1 MTMEKNYEPHSI
13 EDKWYEKWLEEKTFH
28 SDSSKGGE
36 PYCIMIPPP
45 NVTGILHMGHALN
58 NTIQDIMARWRRMEG
73 RNVVWV
79 PGTDHAGIAT
89 QNVVERALKK
99 EGKTRDDLGREAFI
113 EKVWEWK
120 EEYGGTIINQLKK
133 MGASCD
139 WERERFTMDEGL
151 SEAVTEVFTRLYN
164 KGLVYKGNRI
174 VNWCPRCQTALSD
187 EESEHQ
193 DEKGHLWHI
202 KYPVKGEPGRFV
214 TVATTRPETML
225 GDVAVAVHP
234 EDERYKDLKDKTI
247 LLPIA
252 DREIVVI
259 YDDYVEPEF
268 GTGVVKITP
277 AHDPNDFDMGKRHD
291 LTPINVMNDDGTMN
305 EVAGIYDGMDRFE
318 CRAALV
324 KALEEQGLLA
334 KIDDHD
340 HAVGHCYRCHTA
352 VEPRLSPQWF
362 VKMAPLAEPALEAV
376 KNGSIQFVPARWEKV
391 YEDWLTNIRDW
402 CISRQIWWGHR
413 IPVFY
418 CDACGHEWVS
428 KDVPSTCEKCAS
440 ENIRQ
445 DEDVLDTWFSSWLWP
460 FTTLGWPNSNDDLK
474 FYYPTNDLTTASE
487 IIFFWVARMVMA
499 GIEFMGDIP
508 FEKVY
513 IHGTVRDD
521 KGLKM
526 SKSLGN
532 SINPLDIIED
542 FSADALRFSLIMLT
556 ATGQDVYISNE
567 KFEVGRNFGTKIWN
581 AARFMEMHRDK
592 FEEDIDITNFEFSAD
607 LLKPDDKHI
616 LAMLDKAIVEC
627 VDALEKY
634 RFNDAAHALYE
645 FIRHQYCD
653 RYLEFAKGALYG
665 DDVDEKRETIKIMY
679 HVFSVSIRLLHPIM
693 PFLTE
698 ELWHTMG
705 FGSDSEFIMLAEWPK
720 PAGQEQLIAWNIS
733 DEIVKYVE
741 DKHDMQR
748 VARTMRAD
756 YNIQPGVALKY
767 FVKPNSFAE
776 AELLKNDVESIKSLI
791 RASEI
796 IIDEEL
802 VPEQAMPATLSEI
815 GTVLMSLDGAV
826 DTDAEIAKIEKELAH
841 LGGNIKKTIAKLA
854 NENFVTRAP
863 AHVIDRQKELLQEMQ
878 DKYEKQE
885 KQLGMLK

>member
-1 MTMEKNYEPHSI
+1 MTMEKHYEPHSI
-13 EDKWYEKWLEEKTFH
+13 EDKWYERWVEAKAFG

-45 NVTGILHMGHALN
+45 NVTGVLHMGHALN

-89 QNVVERALKK
+89 QNVVERALKA
-99 EGKTRDDLGREAFI
+99 EGKTRDDLGREAFL

-120 EEYGGTIINQLKK
+120 EEYGGTIIGQLKK
-133 MGASCD
+133 LGASCD
-139 WERERFTMDEGL
+139 WDRERFTMDEGL
-151 SEAVTEVFTRLYN
+151 SDAVTEVFTRLYE
-164 KGLVYKGNRI
+164 KGLVYKGSRI

-187 EESEHQ
+187 EESEHE
-193 DEKGHLWHI
+193 DENGHLWHI
-202 KYPVKGEPGRFV
+202 KYPVKGENRFV

-234 EDERYKDLKDKTI
+234 EDERYKDLIGKTI
-247 LLPIA
+247 MLPIA
-252 DREIVVI
+252 NREIVVI
-259 YDDYVEPEF
+259 QDDYVEPEF

-277 AHDPNDFDMGKRHD
+277 AHDPNDFDMGNRHN

-305 EVAGIYDGMDRFE
+305 EGAGIYEGMDRFE
-318 CRAALV
+318 CRKALV
-324 KALEEQGLLA
+324 KVLEEEGLLE
-334 KIDDHD
+334 KIDDHA
-340 HAVGHCYRCHTA
+340 HAVGHCYRCHTV

-362 VKMAPLAEPALEAV
+362 VKMAPLAKPALEAV
-376 KNGSIQFVPARWEKV
+376 KSGRIEFVPARWERV
-391 YEDWLTNIRDW
+391 YDEWLTNIRDW

-418 CDACGHEWVS
+418 CDDCGAEWVS
-428 KDVPSTCEKCAS
+428 KGKPETCEKCS
-440 ENIRQ
+440 SSNIRQ

-460 FTTLGWPNSNDDLK
+460 FSTLGWPNESDDLK

-513 IHGTVRDD
+513 IHGTVRADD
-521 KGLKM
+521 GRKM

-532 SINPLDIIED
+532 SINPLDIIEE

-581 AARFMEMHRDK
+581 AARFMEMHKDK
-592 FEEDIDITNFEFSAD
+592 FEEDIDINNCEFSAD

-616 LAMLDKAIVEC
+616 LAMLDKACVEC
-627 VDALEKY
+627 IEALEKY
-634 RFNDAAHALYE
+634 RFNDAAHVLYE

-665 DDVDEKRETIKIMY
+665 DDIDAKRETIKIMY
-679 HVFSVSIRLLHPIM
+679 HVFSASIRLLHPIM

-698 ELWHTMG
+698 ELWHCMG
-705 FGSDSEFIMLAEWPK
+705 YGDESSFVMLAEWPK
-720 PAGQEQLIAWNIS
+720 PAGKEQLASLNIS

-741 DKHDMQR
+741 DKHDMIR

-767 FVKPNSFAE
+767 MVKPNSVAE
-776 AELLKNDVESIKSLI
+776 AELLKQDMESIKSLI

-796 IIDEEL
+796 TIDEKL
-802 VPEQAMPATLSEI
+802 SLDQAVPGILSEI
-815 GTVLMSLDGAV
+815 GTVFMLLDGAI
-826 DTDAEIAKIEKELAH
+826 DTEAEIKKLEKELNH
-841 LGGNIKKTIAKLA
+841 LDGNIKKTIAKLN

-863 AHVIDRQKELLQEMQ
+863 ADVIDRQKELQQEMQ
-878 DKYEKQE
+878 DKFEKLG

>member
-1 MTMEKNYEPHSI
+1 MDKNYEPHSI
-13 EDKWYEKWLEEKTFH
+13 EDKWYDKWLEEKTFH

-45 NVTGILHMGHALN
+45 NVTGVLHMGHALN

-151 SEAVTEVFTRLYN
+151 SESVAEVFTRLYN
-164 KGLVYKGNRI
+164 KGLIYKGSRI

-252 DREIVVI
+252 DREITVI
-259 YDDYVEPEF
+259 YDDYVDPEF

-277 AHDPNDFDMGKRHD
+277 AHDPNDYDMGKRHN

-318 CRAALV
+318 CRAALIKV
-324 KALEEQGLLA
+324 LDEQGLLA

-376 KNGSIQFVPARWEKV
+376 RNGSIQFVPARWEKV

-428 KDVPSTCEKCAS
+428 KEVPTTCEKCSS

-460 FTTLGWPNSNDDLK
+460 FSTFGWPNESEDLK

-532 SINPLDIIED
+532 SINPLDIIEE

-581 AARFMEMHRDK
+581 AARFMEMHRDQ

-616 LAMLDKAIVEC
+616 LAMLDKAIDEC

-634 RFNDAAHALYE
+634 RFNDAAHVLYG
-645 FIRHQYCD
+645 FVRHQYCD
-653 RYLEFAKGALYG
+653 RYLEFAKAALYG
-665 DDVDEKRETIKIMY
+665 DNVDEKRETIKIMY
-679 HVFSVSIRLLHPIM
+679 HVLSVSLRLLHPIM

-705 FGSDSEFIMLAEWPK
+705 YATDSEFIMLAEWPK
-720 PAGQEQLIAWNIS
+720 PAGEEQLTAWNIS
-733 DEIVKYVE
+733 DEIVQYVE
-741 DKHDMQR
+741 NKHDMQR
-748 VARTMRAD
+748 VARTMRAE
-756 YNIQPGVALKY
+756 YNIQPGVPLKY
-767 FVKPNSFAE
+767 FVKPNSAAE
-776 AELLKNDVESIKSLI
+776 AELLKADVESIKGLI
-791 RASEI
+791 RASEFVV
-796 IIDEEL
+796 DEKL

-815 GTVLMSLDGAV
+815 GTVHMSLDGAV
-826 DTDAEIAKIEKELAH
+826 DTDAEIKKIEKELGK
-841 LGGNIKKTIAKLA
+841 LGGNIKGTIAKLA

-863 AHVIDRQKELLQEMQ
+863 EHVIDRQKELLKEMQ
-878 DKYEKQE
+878 DKSDKLQ
-885 KQLGMLK
+885 KQLNMLK